1 MRTQRKQSLESNM
14 KRSIANK
21 GKKRSEET
29 KEKISSSLKEYW
41 SKIPY
46 SLEEKNKIVTSMFN
60 EEKK

>member
-1 MRTQRKQSLESNM
+1 MRTERRQSLESNL

-29 KEKISSSLKEYW
+29 KHKISQSLKEYW

-46 SLEEKNKIVTSMFN
+46 SLDENQNKVVTETYN
-60 EEKK
+60 EEK